1 MPDTQMLV
9 QLSIKAEVSSV
20 IMFRA
25 LHSHALVLVCWSR
38 GTNIFGVYTMRQYR
52 GLNN

>member
-1 MPDTQMLV
+1 MPDTKMLV

-38 GTNIFGVYTMRQYR
+38 GTLTYLGYTLCGNIGA
-52 GLNN
+52 